1 MTDTTGRGYAT
12 DLFPTDPDARYA
24 HTELETSAERA
35 ARVSRTMTDRQ
46 VITVHDHIKIMAVQA
61 EHYARYADETA
72 RTIARAEIARSRAET
87 QATEDLRANRRNRNR
102 TYTLIVALMFTF
114 LVPYIVANILH
125 DASLLKYATGIA
137 IIPDALITLW
147 AYVRKY

>member
-1 MTDTTGRGYAT
+1 MSTT
-12 DLFPTDPDARYA
+12 DLFPTSDQDHYA
-24 HTELETSAERA
+24 GTELETSAELA
-35 ARVSRTMTDRQ
+35 ARTSATSTISTQ
-46 VITVHDHIKIMAVQA
+46 DHIKVLAYQA
-61 EHYARYADETA
+61 EMYARFATETA
-72 RTIARAEIARSRAET
+72 TTVAKREVTRALAET

-114 LVPYIVANILH
+114 LVPYVVANILH